1 MSLTAIT
8 LNIEPESPTPAE
20 ATWIAAVQARAVRF
34 QAQHPE
40 VRTLLASDPQAFC
53 AGLRALRRSGRV
65 GGSKF
70 CDWGCGLGTLVG
82 LAALQGFQSYG
93 IEREPSFVAEAQALL
108 RRFSLS
114 ARIVAGSF
122 IPKDLG
128 DRFRVVGTYGATDW
142 QPPEEDAYQALG
154 TACEE
159 MDLIYAY
166 PWPREVD
173 LYAQLFDTLAR
184 PGAVLWLYRQG
195 AAPLFYRKTA

>member
-1 MSLTAIT
+1 MALVP
-8 LNIEPESPTPAE
+8 IEIPIAPEPPSARE
-20 ATWIAAVQARAVRF
+20 AAWIAAVQARAARF

-53 AGLRALRRSGRV
+53 AGLRALRRHGHLN
-65 GGSKF
+65 GLKF

-93 IEREPSFVAEAQALL
+93 IEREPLFVTEAQALL
-108 RRFSLS
+108 RQFSLP
-114 ARIVAGSF
+114 AQIVAGSF

-128 DRFRVVGTYGATDW
+128 NRFRVVGTYGATDW

-154 TACEE
+154 IACKE
-159 MDLIYAY
+159 MDWIYAY

-184 PGAVLWLYRQG
+184 PGALLWLYRQG
-195 AAPLFYRKTA
+195 AAPLFYEKTA